1 MLGCDVNGPRKATHP
16 LPLCN
21 VRLGGNF
28 GFTRNIRLAQPAAIS
43 IAFETK
49 MGSCIVC
56 DHGKKIVSAFHFVM
70 SSLGNC
76 LYGATIDTLA
86 TEAFGKKEAVRV
98 MISIWSVC
106 GVDFD
111 VSNY

>member
-1 MLGCDVNGPRKATHP
+1 MLDCDVNGPRKATHP

-43 IAFETK
+43 ITLETK
-49 MGSCIVC
+49 MGFCIVC

-76 LYGATIDTLA
+76 LYRATTDTLS
-86 TEAFGKKEAVRV
+86 TEAFGKKEAVGM
-98 MISIWSVC
+98 MITIWSVC
-106 GVDFD
+106 GRNSY
-111 VSNY
+111 VSNN